1 MTARTRLAVDIGGT
15 FTDLV
20 LSLPDRT
27 LSTKLLTTYAAPDDA
42 VIAGTRVILAE
53 AGIDGAA
60 LELVVHG
67 TTLATNAL
75 IERKGARIAL
85 ITTAGFRDSL
95 EIAYEHRFE
104 QYDLYMERPA
114 PLVERDLR
122 LEVPERLAADGSVL
136 LQLDEDA
143 LLRLADVLKA
153 QRIEA
158 LAISFLHS
166 YINPA
171 HEERARDLL
180 AAALPGLAI
189 TLSSEVCREIREYER
204 TSTTVANAYVLPLM
218 ARYIGRMRDGLA
230 AIGVT
235 CPLLL
240 MMSSG
245 AVCTVET
252 ATRFPVRLIESGPA
266 GGVILARRIAALGG
280 YDRALSF
287 DMGGTTAKI
296 TLIDDFT
303 PQQSRHF
310 EVARAYRF
318 AKGSG
323 IPVRIPVIDM
333 VEIGAGGGSI
343 GRVDALRRI
352 AVGPDSAG
360 SDPGPACYGR
370 GGTAPTVTDAD
381 VVLGRIDPA
390 RFAGGKITLDPQLAR
405 AAVLA
410 NIGSHLGMNANEAA
424 RGIVEIVD
432 ETMASAARVHAVEN
446 GKDTAGR
453 TLIAF
458 GGAAP
463 LHAARLA
470 QKLGI
475 ARVVIPVDAGVGSAH
490 GFLDAPI
497 AYEVARTFLLRFDAL
512 EPDRVEDL
520 FAGMRAEAEA
530 VVRLGV
536 PSGALAEIRT
546 AFMRYRGQ
554 GHEIAVP
561 LDGAALDPTALRA
574 AFEATYAQL
583 FGRIIP
589 GLEIEAVT
597 WTLALSEPY
606 ALPSP
611 DPAAIHAEPA
621 MPQRTRAMIEPVTG
635 DAIDAPVFVRAG
647 LAPGAELSG
656 PAAIVEDGTT
666 TIVPAGFTARIAHGG
681 EIIIAHTAGG
691 SDIAPPAGGSDI
703 APTAGGSDIAPT
715 AGGGDIKGGFA

>member
-1 MTARTRLAVDIGGT
+1 MTVRNRLAVDIGGT

-27 LSTKLLTTYAAPDDA
+27 VSIKLLTTHDAPDDA
-42 VIAGTRVILAE
+42 VIDGARTILAE
-53 AGIDGAA
+53 AGLAGSE
-60 LELVVHG
+60 LGLVVHG

-75 IERKGARIAL
+75 IERKGARTAL

-104 QYDLYMERPA
+104 QYDLYMERPV

-136 LQLDEDA
+136 LSLDESA
-143 LLRLADVLKA
+143 LLDLVAVLKA
-153 QRIEA
+153 HRIEA

-166 YINPA
+166 YVNPA
-171 HEERARDLL
+171 HEERARELL
-180 AAALPGLAI
+180 AEAMPDLAI

-218 ARYIGRMRDGLA
+218 GSYLGRMTAGLA

-245 AVCTVET
+245 GICTIET
-252 ATRFPVRLIESGPA
+252 ATRFPVRLVESGPA

-343 GRVDALRRI
+343 GRVDSLRRI

-390 RFAGGKITLDPQLAR
+390 RFAGGKIALDAGR
-405 AAVLA
+405 AADAVLA
-410 NIGSHLGMNANEAA
+410 NVGAQLDMAAEEAA

-475 ARVVIPVDAGVGSAH
+475 TRVVVPVDAGVGSAH

-497 AYEVARTFLLRFDAL
+497 AYEVARTFLIRLGQLDAVL
-512 EPDRVEDL
+512 VEDL
-520 FAGMRAEAEA
+520 FADMREEAEA
-530 VVRLGV
+530 VVRLGI
-536 PSGALAEIRT
+536 PSGPLTERRNAY
-546 AFMRYRGQ
+546 MRYKGQ

-561 LDGAALDPTALRA
+561 LDGSALDPVALRA
-574 AFEATYAQL
+574 VFETTYARL

-589 GLEIEAVT
+589 GLEIETVT
-597 WTLALSEPY
+597 WTLALSQPY
-606 ALPSP
+606 ALPAP
-611 DPAAIHAEPA
+611 HP
-621 MPQRTRAMIEPVTG
+621 MQPVTSVAAVSSRRRMVEAING
-635 DAIDAPVFVRAG
+635 EIIDAPVYTRAS
-647 LAPGAELSG
+647 LAPGAGLTG

-666 TIVPAGFTARIAHGG
+666 TIVPTGFSARIAHGG
-681 EIIIAHTAGG
+681 EIIIEGG
-691 SDIAPPAGGSDI
+691 SL
-703 APTAGGSDIAPT
+703 
-715 AGGGDIKGGFA
+715 

>member
-20 LSLPDRT
+20 LALPNRT
-27 LSTKLLTTYAAPDDA
+27 LSTKLLTTQEAPDDA
-42 VIAGTRVILAE
+42 VIAGARTILAD
-53 AGIDGAA
+53 AGISGTELD
-60 LELVVHG
+60 LVVHG

-75 IERKGARIAL
+75 IERKGARTAL

-122 LEVPERLAADGSVL
+122 LEVPERLAADGSIL
-136 LQLDEDA
+136 LPLDEAA
-143 LLRLADVLKA
+143 LRALIPTLKA
-153 QRIEA
+153 QNIQA
-158 LAISFLHS
+158 LAISFLHA

-171 HEERARDLL
+171 HEERARDII
-180 AAALPGLAI
+180 AAALPALKI

-218 ARYIGRMRDGLA
+218 ANYLGRIRDGLSSLE
-230 AIGVT
+230 IT

-245 AVCTVET
+245 GICTVET
-252 ATRFPVRLIESGPA
+252 ATKFPVRLVESGPA

-296 TLIDDFT
+296 TLIDDYT

-360 SDPGPACYGR
+360 SDPGPACYDH

-381 VVLGRIDPA
+381 LLLGRIDPEN
-390 RFAGGKITLDPQLAR
+390 FAGGKILLDAAKAR
-405 AAVLA
+405 TAVLRD
-410 NIGSHLGMNANEAA
+410 IGTALDMPAPEAA
-424 RGIVEIVD
+424 RAIVEIVD

-475 ARVVIPVDAGVGSAH
+475 TRVVIPVDAGVGSAH

-497 AYEVARTFLLRFDAL
+497 AYEVVRTLLVRLDTRAA
-512 EPDRVEDL
+512 EIIEDL
-520 FAGMRAEAEA
+520 YAAMRAEAEP

-536 PSGALAEIRT
+536 PQGELTERRT

-554 GHEIAVP
+554 GHEIAVA
-561 LDGAALDPTALRA
+561 LDGAALDPAALRS
-574 AFEATYAQL
+574 AFETTYAQL

-589 GLEIEAVT
+589 RLEIEAVT
-597 WTLALSEPY
+597 WTLALSQPY
-606 ALPSP
+606 TLPP
-611 DPAAIHAEPA
+611 PNPQVVGAELA
-621 MPQRTRAMIEPVTG
+621 VQERTRTMVESVTG
-635 DAIDAPVFVRAG
+635 EIIDAPVYARAS
-647 LAPGAELSG
+647 LAPGAELTG
-656 PAAIVEDGTT
+656 PAAITEAGTT
-666 TIVPAGFTARIAHGG
+666 TIIPTGFTAHIAYGG
-681 EIIIAHTAGG
+681 EIIIEG
-691 SDIAPPAGGSDI
+691 DAP
-703 APTAGGSDIAPT
+703 
-715 AGGGDIKGGFA
+715 

>member
-27 LSTKLLTTYAAPDDA
+27 LSTKLLTTHDAPDDA
-42 VIAGTRVILAE
+42 VIAGTRTILAE
-53 AGIDGAA
+53 AGIDGSV

-75 IERKGARIAL
+75 IERKGARTAL

-104 QYDLYMERPA
+104 QYDLYMERPT

-136 LQLDEDA
+136 LDLDEAA
-143 LLRLADVLKA
+143 LLRLVDLLKA
-153 QRIEA
+153 ERIEA

-180 AAALPGLAI
+180 AAALPNLAI

-218 ARYIGRMRDGLA
+218 ASYLGRMRNGLA
-230 AIGVT
+230 DIGVT

-245 AVCTVET
+245 GVCTVET
-252 ATRFPVRLIESGPA
+252 ATRFPVRLVESGPA

-323 IPVRIPVIDM
+323 IPVRVPVIDM

-343 GRVDALRRI
+343 GRVDQLRRI

-360 SDPGPACYGR
+360 SDPGPACYNR

-381 VVLGRIDPA
+381 LVLGRIDPA
-390 RFAGGKITLDPQLAR
+390 RFAGGKIALDPSKAR
-405 AAVLA
+405 TAVLTD
-410 NIGSHLGMNANEAA
+410 IGTNLDMPAEEAA

-475 ARVVIPVDAGVGSAH
+475 TRVVIPVDAGVGSAH

-497 AYEVARTFLLRFDAL
+497 AYEVARTFLLRLDAL
-512 EPDRVEDL
+512 DPNTIEDL
-520 FAGMRAEAEA
+520 FADMRTEAES

-536 PSGALAEIRT
+536 PQGKLTERRT

-561 LDGAALDPTALRA
+561 LDGAALDPVALRQ
-574 AFEATYAQL
+574 AFEHTYAQL

-589 GLEIEAVT
+589 RLEIEAVT
-597 WTLALSEPY
+597 WTLGLSEPY

-611 DPAAIHAEPA
+611 NPQVVGAEPA
-621 MPQRTRAMIEPVTG
+621 VVERTGTMIESVTG
-635 DAIDAPVFVRAG
+635 ETIDAPVYARAS
-647 LAPGAELSG
+647 LSPGVELTG
-656 PAAIVEDGTT
+656 PAAITEDGTT
-666 TIVPAGFTARIAHGG
+666 TIIPTGFIARIAYGG
-681 EIIIAHTAGG
+681 EIIIEATT
-691 SDIAPPAGGSDI
+691 P
-703 APTAGGSDIAPT
+703 
-715 AGGGDIKGGFA
+715 

>member
-27 LSTKLLTTYAAPDDA
+27 VSAKLLTTHDAPDAA
-42 VIAGTRVILAE
+42 VIEGTRAILAE
-53 AGIDGAA
+53 AGIAGAD
-60 LELVVHG
+60 LDLVVHG

-75 IERKGARIAL
+75 IERKGARTAL
-85 ITTAGFRDSL
+85 ITTRGFRDSL

-104 QYDLYMERPA
+104 QYDLYMERPT

-122 LEVPERLAADGSVL
+122 LEVSERLAADGSVL
-136 LQLDEDA
+136 LALDEAGLLSLVDTLRAQKIDA
-143 LLRLADVLKA
+143 V
-153 QRIEA
+153 
-158 LAISFLHS
+158 AISFLHS
-166 YINPA
+166 YVNPA

-180 AAALPGLAI
+180 AAAMPDLAI

-204 TSTTVANAYVLPLM
+204 TSTAVANAYVLPLM
-218 ARYIGRMRDGLA
+218 ASYLGRMRAGFA
-230 AIGVT
+230 GIGVT

-245 AVCTVET
+245 GICTVDT
-252 ATRFPVRLIESGPA
+252 ATRFPVRLVESGPA

-280 YDRALSF
+280 YKRALSF

-343 GRVDALRRI
+343 ARVDALRRI

-360 SDPGPACYGR
+360 SQPGPACYGR

-390 RFAGGKITLDPQLAR
+390 SFAGGKIGLWPER
-405 AAVLA
+405 ASQAVMHD
-410 NIGSHLGMNANEAA
+410 IGTPLHMAADEAA
-424 RGIVEIVD
+424 RGIAEIVD

-446 GKDTAGR
+446 GKDTAER

-497 AYEVARTFLLRFDAL
+497 AYEVVRTHLMRLDGL
-512 EPDRVEDL
+512 DPTLVDEL
-520 FAGMRAEAEA
+520 FSDMRTEAEA
-530 VVRLGV
+530 VVRLGY
-536 PSGALAEIRT
+536 PIGILAERRV

-554 GHEIAVP
+554 GHEIAVTI
-561 LDGAALDPTALRA
+561 DGALDPTTLRA
-574 AFEATYAQL
+574 AFETTYAQL
-583 FGRIIP
+583 FGRVIP
-589 GLEIEAVT
+589 RLEIEAVT
-597 WTLALSEPY
+597 WTLALSQPY
-606 ALPSP
+606 ALPDT
-611 DPAAIHAEPA
+611 DPPVTRTFPAEPSG
-621 MPQRTRAMIEPVTG
+621 TRRMVESSSGRAV
-635 DAIDAPVFVRAG
+635 DAPVYDRAG
-647 LAPGAELSG
+647 LSIGATLAG
-656 PAAIVEDGTT
+656 PAAITEAGTT
-666 TIVPAGFTARIAHGG
+666 TIVPTGFTAYVATGG
-681 EIIIAHTAGG
+681 EIVLQGG
-691 SDIAPPAGGSDI
+691 MA
-703 APTAGGSDIAPT
+703 
-715 AGGGDIKGGFA
+715 

>member
-15 FTDLV
+15 FTDVV
-20 LSLPDRT
+20 LSLPERSF
-27 LSTKLLTTYAAPDDA
+27 STKLLTTHEAPDAA
-42 VIAGTRVILAE
+42 VIAGTRMILAE
-53 AGIDGAA
+53 ARVDASS
-60 LELVVHG
+60 LDLVVHG

-75 IERKGARIAL
+75 IERKGARTAL
-85 ITTAGFRDSL
+85 ITTAGFRDSI

-122 LEVPERLAADGSVL
+122 LEVPERLAADGSL
-136 LQLDEDA
+136 LLALDETA
-143 LLRLADVLKA
+143 LLRLVDVLKSE
-153 QRIEA
+153 RIDA
-158 LAISFLHS
+158 VAISFLHS
-166 YINPA
+166 YVNPA

-180 AAALPGLAI
+180 AAAMPDLAI
-189 TLSSEVCREIREYER
+189 TLSSEVCRQIREYER

-218 ARYIGRMRDGLA
+218 GRYLGRMRAGFA
-230 AIGVT
+230 GIGVT

-245 AVCTVET
+245 GICTVET
-252 ATRFPVRLIESGPA
+252 AMRFPVRLIESGPA
-266 GGVILARRIAALGG
+266 GGVMLARRIAARGG

-296 TLIDDFT
+296 TLIDDYT

-323 IPVRIPVIDM
+323 IPVKIPVIDM

-343 GRVDALRRI
+343 ARVDPLRRI

-360 SDPGPACYGR
+360 SDPGPACYAH
-370 GGTAPTVTDAD
+370 GGSAPTVTDAD

-390 RFAGGKITLDPQLAR
+390 RFAGGKIGLDPSRAH

-410 NIGSHLGMNANEAA
+410 GIGHGLDMPAEEAA
-424 RGIVEIVD
+424 RGIIEIVN
-432 ETMASAARVHAVEN
+432 ETMASAARIHAVEN
-446 GKDTAGR
+446 GKDTAER

-475 ARVVIPVDAGVGSAH
+475 RRVVIPVDAGVGSAV

-497 AYEVARTFLLRFDAL
+497 SYEVARTFLVQLGDLDAEL
-512 EPDRVEDL
+512 VRDL
-520 FAGMRAEAEA
+520 FADIRDEVEP

-536 PSGALAEIRT
+536 PAGALTEQRT

-561 LDGAALDPTALRA
+561 LDGQAVDADAMRA
-574 AFEATYAQL
+574 AFEATYARL
-583 FGRIIP
+583 FGRTIP
-589 GLEIEAVT
+589 RLEIEAVT
-597 WTLALSEPY
+597 WTLSLSQPSALPQADPPVTHKDPPAAGARRRMIDALSGEAVDTQVY
-606 ALPSP
+606 
-611 DPAAIHAEPA
+611 
-621 MPQRTRAMIEPVTG
+621 T
-635 DAIDAPVFVRAG
+635 RAG
-647 LAPGAELSG
+647 LQAGASLSG
-656 PAAIVEDGTT
+656 PAAIVEDATT
-666 TIVPAGFTARIAHGG
+666 TIVPAGFRARIAYGG
-681 EIIIAHTAGG
+681 EIIIEEGVA
-691 SDIAPPAGGSDI
+691 
-703 APTAGGSDIAPT
+703 
-715 AGGGDIKGGFA
+715 